1 MERFNHAIR
10 FRIKYSIL
18 RTCGWVGSWGGGGEA
33 MGMSEWMSGTRRIGA
48 IGLVLLLVACGGGG
62 TTPVPTSLPVPTLP
76 TAPIVT
82 GPRAN
87 SDKIDEVFSQLLT
100 IYQSQGLDAATQFA
114 RDQGLLTSQ
123 NEVRVTLILDSD
135 EMSVAAGVTSDVMR
149 LGGRVT
155 ATAGDEMEI
164 VVPLQTLLDY
174 ARMMNRQNFFADLA
188 SFPHVRDIR
197 RTPVAQPRQR
207 ISGGAGGATASAGA
221 TSEGVKVTGADTWQA
236 AGITGKGVK
245 VGVIDGSF
253 NHYTQVLASVQVTA
267 KSFRSDGLIEE
278 SDTDSD
284 TIHGTACAEIVHE
297 VAPDATLFLAATDT
311 PGSFANAVS
320 YLVRTAGVSVITTSV
335 GWNTFQL
342 NGTSVVAKAVDS
354 ARAAGVFF
362 TVAAG
367 NDAGGKIGSDEASG
381 HFAATFA
388 DADGDGYHDFAG
400 AKTRNGLT
408 VRVGKDPIQIFFSWA
423 DWDRPHV
430 NYDLYLLD
438 RTGREAARSTID
450 QSRTGKPPLEVI
462 RGKVPE
468 GTYTLKLRKVNAD
481 DANLPF
487 DLFFY
492 GVQFEQT
499 TPGGSL
505 DSPADAQGAVTVAA
519 VDWKTLTLENYSSQG
534 PTGDG
539 RKKPDLSAPDHVS
552 NEAYASVRGKFF
564 AGTSASAPHVG
575 GAAVLYRQA
584 FPKATPDD
592 VLNYFVKNAKKPA
605 GMRAGE
611 NFTGA
616 GTLFLGVVPGGASTM
631 PAPGTVIAAP
641 PPLTM
646 AQPTTATRV
655 AFTDPFTMP
664 TTGLPPGGYMNGAY
678 HLTVSAGTG
687 QTVTY
692 GTSLNAPRAT
702 YEVTAQ
708 RASGASDAAMGLVV
722 RQQDAKNYL
731 AFAATNDGAFT
742 VTATVGAR
750 VVTVVPATKNA
761 AVRANA
767 ANTLRVTADGTV
779 FTFAVNNQVVAVVD
793 IRDVWRDGNYGLI
806 GTGDSSAGAD
816 LSFTRFS
823 VTTG

>member
-1 MERFNHAIR
+1 
-10 FRIKYSIL
+10 
-18 RTCGWVGSWGGGGEA
+18 
-33 MGMSEWMSGTRRIGA
+33 MGITGWMSGARRMGA
-48 IGLVLLLVACGGGG
+48 IGLVLLLIACEGGG
-62 TTPVPTSLPVPTLP
+62 TTPVPTSLPVSPPPATP
-76 TAPIVT
+76 VTT
-82 GPRAN
+82 GPRTD
-87 SDKIDEVFSQLLT
+87 SDKIDEVFSQLLS
-100 IYQSQGLDAATQFA
+100 IYQTQGPDAATQFA

-135 EMSVAAGVTSDVMR
+135 EMSVAAGVTSDVMH

-174 ARMMNRQNFFADLA
+174 ARMMNRQNFFSDLA

-197 RTPVAQPRQR
+197 RTPIAQPRQLPPR
-207 ISGGAGGATASAGA
+207 ATGSAGGATMNAGA
-221 TSEGVKVTGADTWQA
+221 TSEGVKATGADVWQT

-253 NHYTQVLASVQVTA
+253 NHYMALLASVQVTT

-278 SDTDSD
+278 PETDSD

-297 VAPDATLFLAATDT
+297 MAPDAALFLVATDT

-320 YLVRTAGVSVITTSV
+320 YLVKTAGVSVITTSV

-367 NDAGGKIGSDEASG
+367 NDAGGKIGSSEASG

-388 DADGDGYHDFAG
+388 DTDGDGYHDFAG
-400 AKTRNGLT
+400 AKTKNSLS
-408 VRVGKDPIQIFFSWA
+408 VRVGTDPIQIFFSWA

-438 RTGREAARSTID
+438 RTGKEAARSTID
-450 QSRTGKPPLEVI
+450 QSHSGKPPLEVI
-462 RGKVPE
+462 RGKVPQ
-468 GTYTLKLRKVNAD
+468 GTYILKLRKVNAD
-481 DANLPF
+481 DPDLPF

-492 GVQFEQT
+492 GMQFEQT

-519 VDWKTLTLENYSSQG
+519 VDWKTSMLESYSSQG

-539 RKKPDLSAPDHVS
+539 RKKPDLSGPDHVS
-552 NEAYASVRGKFF
+552 NDAYADIREKFF
-564 AGTSASAPHVG
+564 AGTSAAAPHVG

-616 GTLFLGVVPGGASTM
+616 GTLFLGAVPGGASTM
-631 PAPGTVIAAP
+631 PAPDMVIPAASPRATP
-641 PPLTM
+641 P
-646 AQPTTATRV
+646 TAVARV

-687 QTVTY
+687 QTATY
-692 GTSLNAPRAT
+692 GMNQTAPRVT

-708 RASGASDAAMGLVV
+708 RASGAMDAGMGLVV
-722 RQQDAKNYL
+722 RRQDANNYL
-731 AFAATNDGAFT
+731 AFSVTNDGAFT
-742 VTATVGAR
+742 VTAAVGVRA
-750 VVTVVPATKNA
+750 VTVVPVTKNA
-761 AVRANA
+761 AVRANT
-767 ANTLRVTADGTV
+767 ANTLRVVADGTV
-779 FTFAVNNQVVAVVD
+779 FTFAVNGQVVAVVD
-793 IRDVWRDGNYGLI
+793 IRDVWRDGSYGLI
-806 GTGDSSAGAD
+806 GTGNASSGAD
-816 LSFTRFS
+816 LSFARFS

>member
-1 MERFNHAIR
+1 
-10 FRIKYSIL
+10 
-18 RTCGWVGSWGGGGEA
+18 
-33 MGMSEWMSGTRRIGA
+33 MSTAGWMSGARRMGA
-48 IGLVLLLVACGGGG
+48 VGLVLLLIACGGGG
-62 TTPVPTSLPVPTLP
+62 ITPVPTSLSVPAVPTTP
-76 TAPIVT
+76 ATT
-82 GPRAN
+82 GPRSN
-87 SDKIDEVFSQLLT
+87 NDKVDEVFSQLLT
-100 IYQSQGLDAATQFA
+100 IYQSQGPDAATQFA

-135 EMSVAAGVTSDVMR
+135 EMSVTAGVTGDVMR

-174 ARMMNRQNFFADLA
+174 ARMMNRQNFFSDLA

-197 RTPVAQPRQR
+197 RTPIAQPRQLP
-207 ISGGAGGATASAGA
+207 SGTTGGTTASAGA
-221 TSEGVKVTGADTWQA
+221 TSEGVKTMGADAWQA

-253 NHYTQVLASVQVTA
+253 NHYTQVLASAQVTP

-278 SDTDSD
+278 PETNND

-297 VAPDATLFLAATDT
+297 VAPDVALFLVAADT

-320 YLVRTAGVSVITTSV
+320 YLVKTAGVSVITTSV

-367 NDAGGKIGSDEASG
+367 NDAGGKIGSSEASG

-388 DADGDGYHDFAG
+388 DSDGDGYHDFPG
-400 AKTRNGLT
+400 AKTKNSLS
-408 VRVGKDPIQIFFSWA
+408 VRVGKDPIQIFFTWA
-423 DWDRPHV
+423 DWDHPHV

-438 RTGREAARSTID
+438 HTGKEAARSTID
-450 QSRTGKPPLEVI
+450 QSRTGKPPLQVI

-468 GTYTLKLRKVNAD
+468 GDYTVKLRKVNAND
-481 DANLPF
+481 PDLPF

-492 GVQFEQT
+492 GMQFEQT
-499 TPGGSL
+499 TPTGSL

-519 VDWKTLTLENYSSQG
+519 VDWKTLTLESYSSQG

-552 NEAYASVRGKFF
+552 NDAYASIREKSFS
-564 AGTSASAPHVG
+564 GTSAAAPHVG

-584 FPKATPDD
+584 FPKATPDE
-592 VLNYFVKNAKKPA
+592 VLNYLVKNAKKPA

-611 NFTGA
+611 NLTGA
-616 GTLFLGVVPGGASTM
+616 GTLFLGAVPGGANTM
-631 PAPGTVIAAP
+631 PAPGTVILAP
-641 PPLTM
+641 SPRVMT
-646 AQPTTATRV
+646 PTAVTRV
-655 AFTDPFTMP
+655 AFTDPFTAT

-678 HLTVSAGTG
+678 HLTVSAGMG
-687 QTVTY
+687 QTAAY
-692 GTSLNAPRAT
+692 GTSLDAPRVT

-708 RASGASDAAMGLVV
+708 RASGAADAGMGLMV
-722 RQQDAKNYL
+722 RRQDANNYL
-731 AFAATNDGAFT
+731 AFAVTNDGAFT
-742 VTATVGAR
+742 VTASVGTRA
-750 VVTVVPATKNA
+750 VTVVPATKNA
-761 AVRANA
+761 AVRTNA
-767 ANTLRVTADGTV
+767 ANTLRVAADGTV
-779 FTFAVNNQVVAVVD
+779 FTFAVNDQVVSVVD
-793 IRDVWRDGNYGLI
+793 IRDVWRDGGYGLI
-806 GTGDSSAGAD
+806 GTGSSSAGAD
-816 LSFTRFS
+816 LSFAQFS

>member
-1 MERFNHAIR
+1 MDRP
-10 FRIKYSIL
+10 
-18 RTCGWVGSWGGGGEA
+18 GWRNGAHRVVQS
-33 MGMSEWMSGTRRIGA
+33 GA
-48 IGLVLLLVACGGGG
+48 ISLVLLLIACGGGG
-62 TTPVPTSLPVPTLP
+62 TTPVPTSLPVPTLSTTP
-76 TAPIVT
+76 VTT

-100 IYQSQGLDAATQFA
+100 IYQSQGPDAATQFA

-155 ATAGDEMEI
+155 ATTGDEMEI

-174 ARMMNRQNFFADLA
+174 ARMMNRQNFFSDLA

-197 RTPVAQPRQR
+197 RTPIAQPRQLPPG
-207 ISGGAGGATASAGA
+207 STGGTTGSAGA

-253 NHYTQVLASVQVTA
+253 NHYMQVLASAQVTT
-267 KSFRSDGLIEE
+267 KSFRSDGLVEE
-278 SDTDSD
+278 PETNND
-284 TIHGTACAEIVHE
+284 TIHGAACAEIVHE
-297 VAPDATLFLAATDT
+297 VAPDAALFLVATDT
-311 PGSFANAVS
+311 PGSFANAVN
-320 YLVRTAGVSVITTSV
+320 YLVKTAGVSVITTSV

-342 NGTSVVAKAVDS
+342 NGTSVVAKAVDG

-367 NDAGGKIGSDEASG
+367 NDAGGKIGSNEASG

-388 DADGDGYHDFAG
+388 DGDGDGYHDFAG
-400 AKTRNGLT
+400 AKTKNGLS

-430 NYDLYLLD
+430 NYDFYLLD
-438 RTGREAARSTID
+438 RTGKEAARSTID
-450 QSRTGKPPLEVI
+450 QARSGKPPLEVI

-468 GTYTLKLRKVNAD
+468 GTYTLKLRKINAED
-481 DANLPF
+481 PDLPF

-492 GVQFEQT
+492 GMQFEQT
-499 TPGGSL
+499 TPAGSL

-519 VDWKTLTLENYSSQG
+519 VDWKTLLLESYSSQG

-539 RKKPDLSAPDHVS
+539 RKKPDLSGPDHIS
-552 NEAYASVRGKFF
+552 NDAYAGIREKTF
-564 AGTSASAPHVG
+564 AGTSAAAPHVG

-605 GMRAGE
+605 GMRAGD
-611 NFTGA
+611 NATGA
-616 GTLFLGVVPGGASTM
+616 GTLFLGAVPGGASTM
-631 PAPGTVIAAP
+631 PAPGTVISAPSPRTAAP
-641 PPLTM
+641 
-646 AQPTTATRV
+646 TAVARV
-655 AFTDPFTMP
+655 AFTDPFTTP
-664 TTGLPPGGYMNGAY
+664 TTGLPPGGYMNGTY

-687 QTVTY
+687 QTASY
-692 GTSLNAPRAT
+692 GTSLNAVRAT

-708 RASGASDAAMGLVV
+708 RVDGAADAGMGLVV
-722 RQQDAKNYL
+722 RRQDANNYL
-731 AFAATNDGAFT
+731 AFAVTNNGAFT
-742 VTATVGAR
+742 VTAFVGMRAIM
-750 VVTVVPATKNA
+750 VVPATKNA

-767 ANTLRVTADGTV
+767 ANSLRVVADGTV
-779 FTFAVNNQVVAVVD
+779 FTFAVNDQVVSVVD
-793 IRDVWRDGNYGLI
+793 IRDIWRDGDYGLI
-806 GTGDSSAGAD
+806 GTGDASNGAD
-816 LSFTRFS
+816 LSFARFS